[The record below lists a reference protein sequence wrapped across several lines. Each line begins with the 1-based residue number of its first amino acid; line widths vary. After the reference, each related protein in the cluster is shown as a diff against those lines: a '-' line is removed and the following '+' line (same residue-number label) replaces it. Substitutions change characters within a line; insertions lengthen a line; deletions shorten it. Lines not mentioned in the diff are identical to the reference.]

1 MSATSL
7 AVIVAAYML
16 GTFPTA
22 VLAARRLGH
31 DVLGEGSGN
40 PGASNTFRVAG
51 KRAGLQVLAGDVLK
65 GVLASGLGYLVAGRP
80 LALAAGAAAVV
91 GHCWPVTRR
100 FKGGKGVATAAGL
113 AMVLFPAIAAACA
126 VVWVTTARVRRTAS
140 LSSLS
145 AALTL
150 VLGVVAFGRPLWE
163 IAGVAAVVALVLVR
177 HRSNL
182 GRLVRGEEEA
192 IS

>member
-1 MSATSL
+1 ML
-7 AVIVAAYML
+7 VAAYLL

-22 VLAARRLGH
+22 LVAARRVGH

-51 KRAGLQVLAGDVLK
+51 KRAGLQVLVGDMLK
-65 GVLASGLGYLVAGRP
+65 GVLATGLGYVVGGRP
-80 LALAAGAAAVV
+80 LALAAGAFAVV
-91 GHCWPVTRR
+91 GHCWPATRG
-100 FKGGKGVATAAGL
+100 FKGGKGVATAAG
-113 AMVLFPAIAAACA
+113 MSIVMFPAIALACA
-126 VVWVTTARVRRTAS
+126 AVWVVTAQVRRTAS

-163 IAGVAAVVALVLVR
+163 IAGVAAVVALVMLR